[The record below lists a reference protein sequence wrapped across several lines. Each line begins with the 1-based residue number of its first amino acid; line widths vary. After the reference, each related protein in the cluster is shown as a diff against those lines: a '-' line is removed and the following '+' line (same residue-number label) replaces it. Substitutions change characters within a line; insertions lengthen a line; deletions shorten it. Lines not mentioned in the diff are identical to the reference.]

1 MSRDHRKLRVFHDA
15 HKLVLAIYQDT
26 KNFPKE
32 EWFGIRQQL
41 RKAAVSVPSNIVEGN
56 ARRTTKEY
64 CNFLN
69 ISLGSACELAYLVT
83 LAIELHLIET
93 KPGERLTRD
102 SSSVVRQLQALVNDM
117 EARLAEEEQE
127 RPTRPTTRDKRRATI
142 RDGGPQTEDKRP

>member
-26 KNFPKE
+26 KNFPKD

-56 ARRTTKEY
+56 ARRTTKDY

-93 KPGERLTRD
+93 KSGERLTRD

-127 RPTRPTTRDKRRATI
+127 RPTRPMRDKRRPTI
-142 RDGGPQTEDKRP
+142 RNGGPQTEDKRP